1 MQVLRLPPG
10 DTSSYIRDTDQ
21 EGLKKYLDIEV
32 GIDWLSLE
40 VGRLFTRPSTDASF
54 FFYYLFFFLILK
66 SLFIIEARIFFD
78 IASTIICLL

>member
-54 FFYYLFFFLILK
+54 FFYYLFFFFFLFAVSTFLLFLLRAGL
-66 SLFIIEARIFFD
+66 SLWW
-78 IASTIICLL
+78 